1 MRKKLLMGFCA
12 LVLLTINAIAQT
24 SPVTGKVTDDK
35 GAAIAGASVLEKGSK
50 NGTSTGLDGTFTL
63 NVKKG
68 ASLVITSL
76 GFETKTISASGNLT
90 IKLAVD
96 VQSLSDVVVTGTGSA
111 TSKRKLG
118 ISVESITSSKLPSV
132 PGASLDQALVGK
144 IPGAQISSVSGN
156 PGDQV
161 NIVLRGINTVQG
173 GTRPMILLDGVEIPF
188 ANLSTLDLTQVE
200 RVEVVQGAASAALYG
215 AQGANGVIQIFSKK
229 GVKGKVAIN
238 ATSSIAQNSFIN
250 SGHFGSPTMNPYLT
264 DANGNLISRTAPGTP
279 LSIDPVSGQ
288 ATGGNNSVQYV
299 YGTDIVTPDLTNP
312 GSISGSG
319 ASNSRSALFDPRNQF
334 NHQYVGNFA
343 AHDHY
348 AEVYQNGQSINNNV
362 NVNGG
367 SEKMDY
373 SISFA
378 NNHTTSPL
386 LKDNGF
392 LDRTNVTANLGF
404 ELFKG
409 FTIRSTTGLVYSHN
423 NMHPQLGAP
432 GGYGFGEGKANAD
445 VTGVYGFMNTM
456 PFYDLTQK
464 NKDGFYVPRQV
475 LLSSGLNA
483 GVNSFNPFYREAYTT
498 GESKRYDIM
507 QNFEANYKI
516 NHFISLNAKYG
527 VTYRNENDQWTYL
540 NQSANTAT
548 TYWPIS
554 KGYFNAYSNYNDFTG
569 DMVNWQYSNLKQN
582 FTGMATINTD
592 FQKDFKLKVPIT
604 TTTLI
609 GFDYR
614 KNQYRELDVYGSS
627 LPAAPPIN
635 LTSTQSQ
642 SVLLDYVEPFITYG
656 YVLDQRFDWAN
667 HAGITAG
674 VRSDYSSAFGS
685 GSKPFTF
692 PHFNGYLNLS
702 SFDFWDNLTNIL
714 PQVKLRGAYGK
725 AGIQPNPFDR
735 FPGLNNQPT
744 ANQLAY
750 ATQSSQKN
758 PLLNVE
764 VSQESEAG
772 TDLTFHV
779 SKGSW
784 VKSITTGFT
793 YWTRKTDNAIYTQTS
808 PPSTGATSILTN
820 AIGLSSKGWQ
830 LSLNIPV
837 LSSKDLTWDFT
848 ANFGHQV
855 STITHVTGGDI
866 PLATS
871 AAEGGSSAALI
882 LSAGRKIGEI
892 YGYKALTSVGELRAD
907 GITPFIPV
915 ANQANY
921 SITNGRVVHNIRK
934 TLTFSDEFTSFGDA
948 SPTLSSSYINS
959 FNYKGYITF
968 GFQVDWNL
976 GSHLYNAT
984 KEWMYRDANNND
996 YQKPVTI
1003 NGQTGGWTAYYVSA
1017 YYATSAASVKP
1028 AADGT
1033 NDFFYEKS
1041 SFARLRNVYV
1051 GFDFAKFI
1059 KQQWLKKC
1067 QLVLSG
1073 RNLVTI
1079 TKYSGMDPEMTSGTS
1094 NSAFDRGV
1102 DYSTLPNMKSYQAT
1116 LNIGF

>member
-1 MRKKLLMGFCA
+1 MRKKTLMGFCA
-12 LVLLTINAIAQT
+12 LVFATITSFAQT
-24 SPVTGKVTDDK
+24 SQVTGKVTDEK
-35 GAAIAGASVLEKGSK
+35 GAAIAGASVKEKGTR
-50 NGTSTGLDGTFTL
+50 NGISTEQDGTFTL

-68 ASLVITSL
+68 SSLVIASL
-76 GFETKTISASGNLT
+76 GFESKTVTATENLT
-90 IKLAVD
+90 IKLVND
-96 VQSLSDVVVTGTGSA
+96 VQSLAEVVVTGTGTA

-118 ISVESITSSKLPSV
+118 ISVESINSSKLPSV
-132 PGASLDQALVGK
+132 PAASLDQALVGK

-161 NIVLRGINTVQG
+161 NIVLRGINTIQG
-173 GTRPMILLDGVEIPF
+173 GTRPMILMDGVEIPF
-188 ANLSTLDLTQVE
+188 SNLSTIDLTQVE
-200 RVEVVQGAASAALYG
+200 RVEVVQGAASATLYG
-215 AQGANGVIQIFSKK
+215 AQGANGVIQIFTKK
-229 GVKGKVAIN
+229 GIKGKVAIN
-238 ATSSIAQNSFIN
+238 ASTSIAQNSFIN
-250 SGHFGSPTMNPYLT
+250 SGHFASPTMNPYLT
-264 DANGNLISRTAPGTP
+264 DANGNLISRTAPNTP

-312 GSISGSG
+312 RSILGSG

-334 NHQYVGNFA
+334 NHQYVGNFQ

-348 AEVYQNGQSINNNV
+348 AEVYQTGQSVNNTV
-362 NVNGG
+362 NINGG
-367 SEKMDY
+367 AEKIDY
-373 SISFA
+373 SVSFA

-409 FTIRSTTGLVYSHN
+409 FTIRSVTGLVYSHN

-432 GGYGFGEGKANAD
+432 GGYGFGNGKSNAD

-464 NKDGFYVPRQV
+464 NTDGYYIPRQV
-475 LLSSGLNA
+475 LSSSGLNA
-483 GVNSFNPFYREAYTT
+483 GVNSFNPFYRLAYTT

-516 NHFISLNAKYG
+516 NHFVNLNAKYG

-548 TYWPIS
+548 KFWPVS
-554 KGYFNAYSNYNDFTG
+554 KGYFTAYKNYNDFTG
-569 DMVNWQYSNLKQN
+569 DMVNWQYSNVKQN
-582 FTGMATINTD
+582 FMATATVNTD
-592 FQKDFKLKVPIT
+592 FQKDFKLNVPIT

-627 LPAAPPIN
+627 LPPAPPIN

-656 YVLDQRFDWAN
+656 YVVDQKFDWAN

-692 PHFNGYLNLS
+692 PHFNGYVNLS
-702 SFDFWDNLTNIL
+702 SFNFWGNLEKAI
-714 PQVKLRGAYGK
+714 PQFKIRAAYGK
-725 AGIQPNPFDR
+725 AGIQPNAFDR
-735 FPGLNNQPT
+735 FPGFNNQPT
-744 ANQLAY
+744 SNQLAY
-750 ATQSSQKN
+750 TTPTSQAN
-758 PLLNVE
+758 SALNVE
-764 VSQESEAG
+764 VSQETEVG
-772 TDLTFHV
+772 TDLSFHV
-779 SKGSW
+779 SNGNW
-784 VKSITTGFT
+784 LKSINAGFT
-793 YWTRKTDNAIYTQTS
+793 YWTRKTDNAIYTQTL

-820 AIGLSSKGWQ
+820 AIGLSSNGWQ

-848 ANFGHQV
+848 ANFGHQT
-855 STITHVTGGDI
+855 STITHVAGGDI
-866 PLATS
+866 PVATS
-871 AAEGGSSAALI
+871 ASEGGSSAALV

-907 GITPFIPV
+907 GKTPFIDPTQ
-915 ANQANY
+915 QANY
-921 SITNGRVVHNIRK
+921 SIVNGRVVNNIRK
-934 TLTFSDEFTSFGDA
+934 TMTFSDEYTSFGDA
-948 SPTLSSSYINS
+948 NPTLTSSYINS
-959 FNYKGYITF
+959 FNYKGYLTF

-984 KEWMYRDANNND
+984 KEWMYRDANNSD

-1017 YYATSAASVKP
+1017 YYATSVASVKP

-1033 NDFFYEKS
+1033 NDYFYENS
-1041 SFARLRNVYV
+1041 SFARLRNIYIGV
-1051 GFDFAKFI
+1051 DLARFI
-1059 KQQWLKKC
+1059 KEPWLKKC

-1079 TKYSGMDPEMTSGTS
+1079 TKYSGMDPEMTSGQS

-1102 DYSTLPNMKSYQAT
+1102 DYTTLPNMKSYQAT